1 MKITA
6 LDIYNQE
13 FKKSFRGYDRDEV
26 DSFLESA
33 ARSFEELTKQ
43 NQALSQQIKVLED
56 GLEEHRRKEQSIYE
70 ALLQA
75 HQYGEEAKGTAERES
90 ELILREAKFEANN
103 IIRQTEDKAEAIR
116 QEVMILQHEKERF
129 IAEYRALLHA
139 QLKVL
144 SEAEQHQAL
153 DYSKTEVAKGLNE
166 ITLLENSDKMN
177 Y

>member
-1 MKITA
+1 VFFCVLA
-6 LDIYNQE
+6 RNRWSLSR
-13 FKKSFRGYDRDEV
+13 KKCQVIFTPIFDRVEK
-26 DSFLESA
+26 SP
-33 ARSFEELTKQ
+33 
-43 NQALSQQIKVLED
+43 
-56 GLEEHRRKEQSIYE
+56 
-70 ALLQA
+70 LLQA
-75 HQYGEEAKGTAERES
+75 HQYGEEAKSTAERES